1 MKVLRCL
8 MLTVGDE
15 QEDKSFVF
23 YQVEDGPFVGVILRR
38 GVWEDSLGVTGW
50 EAGAVLYHWRRHR
63 DGCLG

>member
-1 MKVLRCL
+1 MKVSLCL
-8 MLTVGDE
+8 VLTVGDE

-23 YQVEDGPFVGVILRR
+23 YQVEDGLSVGVILRG

-50 EAGAVLYHWRRHR
+50 EAGAVLYHWRRHG